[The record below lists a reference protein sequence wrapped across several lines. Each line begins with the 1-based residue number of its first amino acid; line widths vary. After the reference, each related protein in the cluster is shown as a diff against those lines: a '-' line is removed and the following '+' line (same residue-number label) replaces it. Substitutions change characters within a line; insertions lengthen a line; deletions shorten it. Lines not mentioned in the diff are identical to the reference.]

1 MSVEYRL
8 YYDKHG
14 YPITYLSVVDSIEP
28 TDIDGKYIVVDH
40 FEYLCKNHSVK
51 VVNGKIVSLEEAT
64 VQLRFKPNRLGTKC
78 AKQDISIIVDDDYKY
93 ITRWGTDN
101 MTDDS
106 SDIID
111 IADLDCIY
119 LSYDE
124 PQKEEFWLKIKNM
137 VPWAKRVDSIKGSD
151 AAHKAA
157 GEASDTER
165 FILIDGDNMPD
176 ESFFNMQLDFTDK
189 DPVYKQAQFRWRA
202 VNSINGLRYGNGGM
216 SSWTKT
222 YVREMKTHEHSDGN
236 DTTTVDFCLN
246 SADNLYWAMYD
257 CYSTTYPNYTPFQS
271 WRAGFREGVKM
282 CLAGGKRPSVDEF
295 KQSVASRN
303 LNNLTIWHNVGADV
317 DNGYWAILGA
327 RLGTYM
333 TMLTNWNP
341 QDVQWFD
348 NFVVMWDEYKDKDPE
363 REATLLGEALSDKL
377 GMPICTLDSMQ
388 SKFFKRH
395 YNADKHNLGPLER
408 EMDVIRRIEGW

>member
-14 YPITYLSVVDSIEP
+14 YPITYLCVFDSIEP
-28 TDIDGKYIVVDH
+28 TDIDGKYIVVDQ
-40 FEYLCKNHSVK
+40 FEYLCRNHSVK
-51 VVNGKIVSLEEAT
+51 VINGKIVSLEEAT

-78 AKQDISIIVDDDYKY
+78 AKQDISIIVDDDYKH

-137 VPWAKRVDSIKGSD
+137 VPWAKRVDGVKGSD

-157 GEASDTER
+157 AEASDTER
-165 FILIDGDNMPD
+165 FILIDGDNMPN

-202 VNSINGLRYGNGGM
+202 VNSVNGLRYGNGGM

-257 CYSTTYPNYTPFQS
+257 CYSTTYPNYTPFQA

-282 CLAGGKRPSVDEF
+282 CLVGGKRPSVDEF

-317 DNGYWAILGA
+317 ENGEWAILGA

-348 NFVVMWDEYKDKDPE
+348 NFIVMWDEYKDKDPE

-377 GMPICTLDSMQ
+377 GLPMCTLSSEQ